1 MGCINSNVKTLST
14 PKAKLH
20 QCFASWLLPGSG
32 IIGGLALTAACRD
45 LTTDISQP
53 LVNTLLSPGSI
64 CSPFLCPLAPIMK
77 PRTSHLKY
85 SLSLTFSSPWALHGY
100 RLRVYFQGRDLRGF
114 DNRSW
119 RIHASI
125 SHVFLPPFN
134 FHETP
139 QPWNAMY
146 TSKQQRRKRVKVMW
160 SV

>member
-1 MGCINSNVKTLST
+1 MYQQQCENTQHSEGKTS
-14 PKAKLH
+14 PMF
-20 QCFASWLLPGSG
+20 CFLVIARQQDHR
-32 IIGGLALTAACRD
+32 GLALTAACRD

-85 SLSLTFSSPWALHGY
+85 SLSLTFSSPWALHRY

-125 SHVFLPPFN
+125 SHVFLPPFKL
-134 FHETP
+134 HETL

-146 TSKQQRRKRVKVMW
+146 TSKQQRRKLVKVML